1 MYLIIE
7 INVVFARYE
16 QATIDG
22 FSLDF
27 AAIAEKRKLE
37 VNATSPSVKEKKRHV
52 KRINA
57 IGDDAKRRSPRLEAK
72 RNNKI

>member
-1 MYLIIE
+1 MYNTKILKTTKLNVYLIIE

-37 VNATSPSVKEKKRHV
+37 VNATSPSVKEK
-52 KRINA
+52 
-57 IGDDAKRRSPRLEAK
+57 
-72 RNNKI
+72 